1 MNSEKKSDKEK
12 GLPESEQEVEKD
24 DDLAEDEDELT
35 EEEEE
40 RAKNFLKELGYM

>member
-12 GLPESEQEVEKD
+12 GQPDFEQEAEKD
-24 DDLAEDEDELT
+24 AVLTEDEDELT

-40 RAKNFLKELGYM
+40 RAKEFLKELGYM